1 MSKSFKGPAMDAS
14 APADTDLTAA
24 EPRLVIDGR
33 VIGPGRAPY
42 VIAEG
47 SGNHNK
53 DLGKALAMIDAAKAA
68 GADAV
73 KFQTYTADSLTVP
86 SDKPDFQITSGT
98 WAGWNLHRL
107 YQEAATPYD
116 WFPKLFEHARAVGL
130 TLFSSPFDADAV
142 DRLEDWGAPAYK
154 IASNEFTDWPLVK
167 RAAQTGKPLILS
179 TGTAT
184 LEEIEATT
192 AFLKRIDAPD
202 YALLHCVSAYPA
214 PLAAAHLKTIPAL
227 AERFGVVAGFSDHTL
242 GVVAPIVA
250 AALGAAI
257 IEKHFIL
264 DRSDGGPD
272 SSFAI
277 EPDELELLC
286 RSVKDAHDTLG
297 DVRFGMKEAE
307 TQSPIYKRCFYT
319 TRPIQAGEIIGPDN
333 VRAIRARKGLPARRF
348 EEVFGAVARTDIDMH
363 EPLTQDRIEWGGRS

>member
-1 MSKSFKGPAMDAS
+1 MDAS
-14 APADTDLTAA
+14 APDLPTAPKTQA
-24 EPRLVIDGR
+24 PRLVIDGR
-33 VIGPGRAPY
+33 PIGPGHAPY
-42 VIAEG
+42 VIAEV

-86 SDKPDFQITSGT
+86 SDKPDFQITTGT
-98 WAGWNLHRL
+98 WAGWNLHKL

-116 WFPKLFEHARAVGL
+116 WFPELFAHAAHVGI
-130 TLFSSPFDADAV
+130 TIFSSPFDADAV
-142 DRLEDWGAPAYK
+142 DRLEAWGAPAYK
-154 IASNEFTDWPLVK
+154 IASNEFTDWPLVRK
-167 RAAQTGKPLILS
+167 AAEPRKPLILS

-192 AFLKRIDAPD
+192 GFLARIGAPD

-214 PLAAAHLKTIPAL
+214 PLTAAHLNTIPAI

-242 GVVAPIVA
+242 GVTAPIVA
-250 AALGAAI
+250 AALGASI

-277 EPDELELLC
+277 EPDELALLC

-297 DVRFGMKEAE
+297 EVRFGMKEAE
-307 TQSPIYKRCFYT
+307 TTSPIYKRCFYT
-319 TRPIQAGEIIGPDN
+319 TRPIKAGEALGPDN
-333 VRAIRARKGLPARRF
+333 LRAIRARQGLPARRF
-348 EEVFGAVARTDIDMH
+348 EDVFGATAKADIDEH
-363 EPLTQDRIEWGGRS
+363 EPLTEDQVVFGARS

>member
-1 MSKSFKGPAMDAS
+1 MDAS
-14 APADTDLTAA
+14 SPDTSPPK
-24 EPRLVIDGR
+24 PRRVVIDGHP
-33 VIGPGRAPY
+33 IGPGHAPY
-42 VIAEG
+42 VIAEV

-53 DLGKALAMIDAAKAA
+53 DLGRALAMIDAAKHA

-86 SDKPDFQITSGT
+86 SNKADFQITSGT
-98 WAGWNLHRL
+98 WAGWNLHKL
-107 YQEAATPYD
+107 YQEAATPYE
-116 WFPKLFEHARAVGL
+116 WFPELFAHAAHVGI
-130 TLFSSPFDADAV
+130 TIFSSPFDNDAV
-142 DRLEDWGAPAYK
+142 DRLEGWGAPAYK
-154 IASNEFTDWPLVK
+154 IASNEFTDWPLIQHSAK
-167 RAAQTGKPLILS
+167 TGKPLILS

-192 AFLKRIDAPD
+192 AFLKKIGAPD

-214 PLAAAHLKTIPAL
+214 PLSAAHLKTIPAL
-227 AERFGVVAGFSDHTL
+227 AERFGVVSGFSDHTL
-242 GVVAPIVA
+242 GVTAPIVA
-250 AALGAAI
+250 AALGASI

-277 EPDELELLC
+277 EPDELALLC

-307 TQSPIYKRCFYT
+307 TKSPIYKRCFYT
-319 TRPIQAGEIIGPDN
+319 TRAITVGETLGPDN
-333 VRAIRARKGLPARRF
+333 LRAIRARQGLPARKF
-348 EEVFGAVARTDIDMH
+348 EEIFGAVASRDIGEH
-363 EPLTQDRIEWGGRS
+363 EPLTEDDVKLGGNQ

>member
-1 MSKSFKGPAMDAS
+1 MDAS
-14 APADTDLTAA
+14 GAPHARHLT
-24 EPRLVIDGR
+24 IDGR
-33 VIGPGRAPY
+33 RIGPGAPPY
-42 VIAEG
+42 VIAEV

-73 KFQTYTADSLTVP
+73 KFQTYTADSLTLP
-86 SDKPDFQITSGT
+86 SDKPDFQITTGT
-98 WAGWNLHRL
+98 WAGWNLHKL

-116 WFPKLFEHARAVGL
+116 WFPKLFERGREIGITV
-130 TLFSSPFDADAV
+130 FSSPFDDDAV
-142 DRLEDWGAPAYK
+142 DRLEAWGAPAYK

-167 RAAQTGKPLILS
+167 KAVSTGKPLILS

-192 AFLKRIDAPD
+192 AFLASIGAPD

-214 PLAAAHLKTIPAL
+214 PLSAANLLTIPAI

-242 GVVAPIVA
+242 GVTAPITA
-250 AALGAAI
+250 AALGASI

-277 EPDELELLC
+277 EPDELALLC
-286 RSVKDAHDTLG
+286 RSVREAFDCLG
-297 DVRFGMKEAE
+297 RPEFGMKEAE
-307 TQSPIYKRCFYT
+307 TKSPIYKRCFHT
-319 TRPIQAGEIIGPDN
+319 TRAIKAGEVLGPEN
-333 VRAIRARKGLPARRF
+333 LRAIRARQGLPARRF
-348 EEVFGAVARTDIDMH
+348 EEIFGREAACDVAEH
-363 EPLTQDRIEWGGRS
+363 EPLTEAMLGAAR

>member
-1 MSKSFKGPAMDAS
+1 MDAS
-14 APADTDLTAA
+14 GAPHPKQLT
-24 EPRLVIDGR
+24 IDGR
-33 VIGPGRAPY
+33 RIGPGEPPY
-42 VIAEG
+42 VIAEV

-73 KFQTYTADSLTVP
+73 KFQTYTADSLTLP
-86 SDKPDFQITSGT
+86 SDKPDFQITTGT
-98 WAGWNLHRL
+98 WAGWNLHKL
-107 YQEAATPYD
+107 SQEAATPYD
-116 WFPKLFEHARAVGL
+116 WFPSLFARGREIGITV
-130 TLFSSPFDADAV
+130 FSSPFDDDAV
-142 DRLEDWGAPAYK
+142 DRLEAWGAPAYK

-167 RAAQTGKPLILS
+167 KTAATGKPLILS

-184 LEEIEATT
+184 LEEIEATV
-192 AFLKRIDAPD
+192 AFLAKIGAPD

-214 PLAAAHLKTIPAL
+214 PLSAANLSTIPAI

-242 GVVAPIVA
+242 GVTAPITA

-277 EPDELELLC
+277 EPDELALLC
-286 RSVKDAHDTLG
+286 RSVREAHECLG
-297 DVRFGMKEAE
+297 RPEFGMKEAE
-307 TQSPIYKRCFYT
+307 TKSPIYKRCFHT
-319 TRPIQAGEIIGPDN
+319 TRAIKAGEVLGPDN
-333 VRAIRARKGLPARRF
+333 LRAIRARQGLPARRF
-348 EEVFGAVARTDIDMH
+348 EAIFGKRAGVDIEEH
-363 EPLTQDRIEWGGRS
+363 EALTEAMIGGEA